1 LELITGN
8 VVSEVD
14 ALMHAIIS
22 TGEKHVPS
30 GKLVATTERVT
41 LWTRCRTNWGQYNRV
56 QL

>member
-41 LWTRCRTNWGQYNRV
+41 L
-56 QL
+56 